1 MTTPRILPQPPN
13 QTPNRP
19 VNQPLFILTCMRS
32 YSSLVSSMLGQHPAL
47 YALPEVNPVIDTR
60 LGTAIDLLQMVR
72 KRTLDGLY
80 RAVAELEFGAQ
91 SEQALARARRFLAE
105 RRDWS
110 PVDLMGYLA
119 AKVAPAALV
128 EKSPSTVLQPERL
141 EQAITLFP
149 GARFLHLY
157 RHPVATAASIAKI
170 TGYGKGF
177 GPGGNRGARAPARDP
192 ELLWCRINAAILDAA
207 PRIAPGRFMAIRGE
221 DVLADPDRYLTQI
234 CDWLEIPAT
243 PADLAAMRHPEASP
257 YARIGPDSAP
267 FGNDPAFLRNP
278 VYAPRAIELPA
289 LDTPLD
295 WTQEGRRPAPE
306 TVALA
311 LQLGYPEAGATLSAV
326 KETTPP

>member
-1 MTTPRILPQPPN
+1 VTPTLPQIP
-13 QTPNRP
+13 
-19 VNQPLFILTCMRS
+19 NQPLFILTCMRS

-47 YALPEVNPVIDTR
+47 YALPEVNPFIDTR

-80 RAVAELEFGAQ
+80 RAVAELEYGAQ
-91 SEQALARARRFLAE
+91 TEQGLARARRFLAE

-110 PVDLMGYLA
+110 PTDLMGWFA
-119 AKVAPAALV
+119 ARAAPAMLV
-128 EKSPSTVLQPERL
+128 EKSPSTVLQPDRIAC
-141 EQAITLFP
+141 AIALFP
-149 GARFLHLY
+149 EARFLHLY
-157 RHPVATAASIAKI
+157 RHPVATTASIAKI
-170 TGYGKGF
+170 TGHGKGF
-177 GPGGNRGARAPARDP
+177 GPGARASGRDP
-192 ELLWCRINAAILDAA
+192 ELLWLRINSAILDAA

-221 DVLADPDRYLTQI
+221 DLLTDPDRYLAQI
-234 CDWLEIPAT
+234 CEWLDIPAT

-257 YARIGPDSAP
+257 YARVGPESAP

-278 VYAPRAIELPA
+278 VYAPRAIEMPA

-295 WTQEGRRPAPE
+295 WTEGGRRPAPA

-311 LQLGYPEAGATLSAV
+311 LQLGYPEAATTLYPV